1 MILANIIHDKQS
13 DRITS
18 FSLSGH
24 ADSGEYGKDIVCAA
38 VSVLSISTVNG
49 LTEVANLEP
58 KVVNDDIEGGFM
70 EVTVP
75 EANSSED
82 EIAAQAILSTFQN
95 GMRDISQSYAD
106 YIKLDITID

>member
-1 MILANIIHDKQS
+1 
-13 DRITS
+13 
-18 FSLSGH
+18 
-24 ADSGEYGKDIVCAA
+24 
-38 VSVLSISTVNG
+38 
-49 LTEVANLEP
+49 
-58 KVVNDDIEGGFM
+58 M

-75 EANSSED
+75 EANSSAD